1 MQQGAVFHD
10 AKSKKISIHA
20 PYKGCNLS
28 PSMTIDPIGII
39 SIHAP
44 YKGCN
49 GDLYLNLSISNEN
62 RLKLLLFLRK

>member
-1 MQQGAVFHD
+1 MHPIKD
-10 AKSKKISIHA
+10 ATRETV
-20 PYKGCNLS
+20 PNYKEFK
-28 PSMTIDPIGII
+28 I

>member
-1 MQQGAVFHD
+1 MQHTRNLV
-10 AKSKKISIHA
+10 SIVTMPISIHA
-20 PYKGCNLS
+20 PYKGCNVV
-28 PSMTIDPIGII
+28 MNMIANGYFI

>member
-1 MQQGAVFHD
+1 MQPGEAIEDWFEEE
-10 AKSKKISIHA
+10 
-20 PYKGCNLS
+20 
-28 PSMTIDPIGII
+28 I